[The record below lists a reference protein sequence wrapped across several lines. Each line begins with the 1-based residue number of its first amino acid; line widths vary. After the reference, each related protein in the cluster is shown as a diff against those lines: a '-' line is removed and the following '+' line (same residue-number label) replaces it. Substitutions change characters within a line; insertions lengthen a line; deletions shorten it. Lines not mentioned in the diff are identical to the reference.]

1 LPSVMIEIRQ
11 DQLRT
16 SAGATAWAGRL
27 AAAYRHIEAELP
39 RLFGD
44 SL

>member
-1 LPSVMIEIRQ
+1 MIEIRQ

-27 AAAYRHIEAELP
+27 AVAYRNIEAELP
-39 RLFGD
+39 RLFGV
-44 SL
+44 SFQV